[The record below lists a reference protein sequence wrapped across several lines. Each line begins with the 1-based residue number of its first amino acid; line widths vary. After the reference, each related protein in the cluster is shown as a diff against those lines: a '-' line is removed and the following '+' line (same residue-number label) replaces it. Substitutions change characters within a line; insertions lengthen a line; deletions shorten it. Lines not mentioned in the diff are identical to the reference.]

1 MLTESFMFCRK
12 IVYNDVSKFSTAFL
26 QGDEAIRSIVI
37 NLSRIK
43 QLQLNPQVFARM
55 SKLHFL
61 DFYSKGSCSCL
72 RDQGGLYLPQGLE
85 SLSNELRYLRWTHY
99 PLESLPSKFSAENLV
114 ELNLPNSRLKKLW
127 QEAPVS
133 IMYLYLF

>member
-1 MLTESFMFCRK
+1 
-12 IVYNDVSKFSTAFL
+12 
-26 QGDEAIRSIVI
+26 
-37 NLSRIK
+37 
-43 QLQLNPQVFARM
+43 M

-72 RDQGGLYLPQGLE
+72 GDQGGLYLPQGLE

-114 ELNLPNSRLKKLW
+114 ELNLPYSRLKKLW

-133 IMYLYLF
+133 IMFILSFNFYSMNSRDLTYIYLQSYLYFKFYSL